1 MLCKV
6 LACEIMVRE
15 VCFLAATSPLL
26 LDLEFLPQGYH
37 DNPQH
42 GCGKVQERL
51 DAVPEGKYSA
61 ILLGYGLCGN
71 LIAGLQARHT
81 RLIVPRAHDCITF
94 FLGSRERYNQQ
105 QQERP
110 GAYYYTCGWLECM
123 ARRGN
128 QALPQGTNLLPNRA
142 GPQASAADTYN
153 LWVEKYGKE
162 AADYLVEAVN
172 EWLSHY
178 THGILIDYD
187 FTRVLNLRAQVQEIC
202 RRRGWVFEELAGDLT
217 LLRRWLHGDWPETDF
232 LEVLPGARI
241 EPSYD
246 ASVIR
251 AVAPLPT
258 SAKS

>member
-6 LACEIMVRE
+6 LACEIMMRE
-15 VCFLAATSPLL
+15 VCWLAASSPLL

-37 DNPQH
+37 DNPLH
-42 GCGKVQERL
+42 GRGQLQERL

-71 LIAGLQARHT
+71 LIAGVQARHT

-94 FLGSRERYNQQ
+94 FLGSRQRYEQQ
-105 QQERP
+105 QQTRP

-123 ARRGN
+123 ARRG
-128 QALPQGTNLLPNRA
+128 QRALPQGVALLPTRA
-142 GPQASAADTYN
+142 GAGDTYQ
-153 LWVEKYGKE
+153 LWVQQYGEDAAHYLME
-162 AADYLVEAVN
+162 AMN

-187 FTRVLNLRAQVQEIC
+187 FTRGLNLRAQVQEIC
-202 RRRGWVFEELAGDLT
+202 EKRGWQFEELAGDLS
-217 LLRRWLHGDWPETDF
+217 LLRRWLHGEWAAEDF
-232 LEVLPGARI
+232 LEVPAGARI

-246 ASVIR
+246 AGVIR
-251 AVAPLPT
+251 AV
-258 SAKS
+258 

>member
-6 LACEIMVRE
+6 LACEIMLRE

-37 DNPQH
+37 DNPAH
-42 GCGKVQERL
+42 GRSQVQARV
-51 DAVPEGKYSA
+51 DAVPAGKYDA
-61 ILLGYGLCGN
+61 LLLGYGLCGN

-94 FLGSRERYNQQ
+94 FLGSRQRYEQQ

-123 ARRGN
+123 ARRG
-128 QALPQGTNLLPNRA
+128 QRALPQGVNLLPNRP
-142 GPQASAADTYN
+142 GPVAEGSDTYAA
-153 LWVEKYGKE
+153 WVEKYGEE
-162 AADYLVEAVN
+162 AAQYLVDAMN

-202 RRRGWVFEELAGDLT
+202 QKRGWTFEELAGDLT
-217 LLRRWLHGDWPETDF
+217 LLRRWLHGEWAGEDF
-232 LEVLPGARI
+232 LEVPPGARI

-246 ASVIR
+246 AAVIR
-251 AVAPLPT
+251 ATMAP
-258 SAKS
+258 